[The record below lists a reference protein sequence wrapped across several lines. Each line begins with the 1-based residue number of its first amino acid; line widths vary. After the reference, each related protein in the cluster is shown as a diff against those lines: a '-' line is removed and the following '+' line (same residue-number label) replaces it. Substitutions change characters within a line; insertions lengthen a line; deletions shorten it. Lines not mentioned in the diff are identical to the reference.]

1 MQDAVRKLAAAVGS
15 DIDVIVGW
23 FVQLV
28 RAVLFVISVL
38 ALVVTV
44 YRISSLL
51 RILCRPLVGQYL
63 RYSRQGVL
71 LLLLCQPALCQPCVV
86 C

>member
-1 MQDAVRKLAAAVGS
+1 MMQDAVRKLAAAVGS

-71 LLLLCQPALCQPCVV
+71 LLYQPALCQPCVV